1 MKFLTAASLVL
12 FSLAATPTQQ
22 AILTTPFTE
31 SVTIYS
37 YPTNTEPTADNV
49 ATEIPEEIVV

>member
-49 ATEIPEEIVV
+49 ATEIP